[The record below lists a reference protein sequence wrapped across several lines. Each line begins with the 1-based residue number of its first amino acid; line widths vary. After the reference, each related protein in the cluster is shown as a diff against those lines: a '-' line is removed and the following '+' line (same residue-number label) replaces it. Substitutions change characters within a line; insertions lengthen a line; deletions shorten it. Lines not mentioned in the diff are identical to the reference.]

1 MFRSIIKITK
11 VLIAVFIFQSPALAA
26 LDLELT
32 QGTSNQL
39 PIAIVPFSGQSDVQA
54 PTNVSTVITSD
65 LRNSGQF
72 KVMDSQSMSQN
83 PHTAIDVNA
92 NYWRSNNMDNIVV
105 GDVKSVG
112 NDRYQVNFALVNVVK
127 GQGDNNQVLAAK
139 EFTVPGKE
147 LRNLAHHISD
157 IIYQQ
162 LTGVRGVFSTRIA
175 YVLVQRNPGG
185 QSKYILQVADMDGYN
200 AKPLLTSNQPIMSPA
215 WAHDGKRI
223 AYVSF
228 ENITPR
234 IYIQNVITGSR
245 QAISDFPGIN
255 GAPAWSPDDKQ
266 LAIVLSKEGSPKI
279 YTMDLATHSL
289 RQITQGTSIDTEP
302 SFSPDGSSLIFTS
315 DRGGGPQIYRTS
327 IGGGEVKR
335 LTFHGSYN
343 ARASFSADGQSIVM
357 INREQGMYNI
367 AVQDLSSGNMQILTS
382 SGYDASPSFAPNGR
396 IVLYESN
403 PGQRG
408 ILGMVSVDGRIKL
421 QIPAQGGS
429 VQDPAWSPFL
439 S

>member
-1 MFRSIIKITK
+1 MFRSISKTISALLAI
-11 VLIAVFIFQSPALAA
+11 LIFQSPAFAA

-32 QGTSNQL
+32 QGVSNQL
-39 PIAIVPFSGQSDVQA
+39 PIAVVPFAGQDDLQA
-54 PTNVSTVITSD
+54 SNNISTVINND

-72 KVMDSQSMSQN
+72 KVMDAQNMTQN
-83 PHTAIDVNA
+83 PHKANDVNA
-92 NYWRSNNMDNIVV
+92 NYWRSANMDNVVV
-105 GDVKSVG
+105 GEVKSVG
-112 NDRYQVNFALVNVVK
+112 SDRYQVNFALVNVIK
-127 GQGDNNQVLAAK
+127 GQADSNQTLITK
-139 EFTVPGKE
+139 EFTVTSKE
-147 LRNLAHHISD
+147 LRGLAHHISD
-157 IIYQQ
+157 LIYQQ
-162 LTGVRGVFSTRIA
+162 LTGVKGVFSTRIA
-175 YVLVQRNPGG
+175 YVLVQRNPSA
-185 QSKYILQVADMDGYN
+185 QSKYILQVADVDGYN

-234 IYIQNVITGSR
+234 IYIQNVVTGSR

-255 GAPAWSPDDKQ
+255 GAPAWSPDDRK

-289 RQITQGTSIDTEP
+289 KQITQGNSIDTEP
-302 SFSPDGSSLIFTS
+302 SFSPDGNSLLFTS
-315 DRGGGPQIYRTS
+315 DRGGGPQIYQVS
-327 IGGGEVKR
+327 VNGGDVKR

-367 AVQDLSSGNMQILTS
+367 AVQDIQSNNVQVLTS

-396 IVLYESN
+396 MVLYESN
-403 PGQRG
+403 PGQHG
-408 ILGMVSVDGRIKL
+408 ILGMVSVDGRVKL